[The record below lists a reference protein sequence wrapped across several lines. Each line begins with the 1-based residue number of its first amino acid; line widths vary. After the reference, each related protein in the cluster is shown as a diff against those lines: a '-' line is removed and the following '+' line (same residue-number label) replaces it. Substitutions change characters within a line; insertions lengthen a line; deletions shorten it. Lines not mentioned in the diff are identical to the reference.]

1 MKGGNRLKSLTIIA
15 VVIMTAAIISLP
27 VYGQDKNQMAHET
40 QPAAGPLKFYDF
52 EELTIKVKIA
62 EPEVLF
68 ILDKPNILIEPFEEN
83 LTFSEKIFEPLL
95 DDTIL

>member
-1 MKGGNRLKSLTIIA
+1 MKGGNRLKSFAIIA
-15 VVIMTAAIISLP
+15 VAIMAAATISPP
-27 VYGQDKNQMAHET
+27 VYSQDKNQTIQAT
-40 QPAAGPLKFYDF
+40 QPATGPLKFYDF